1 MNVMPENLL
10 LPLSAPPRGSNGI
23 IHARSP
29 PSLSP
34 LLAQVKQDNV
44 VVVVCRK
51 HHCSAVGPQA
61 SMLDSRELT
70 AVSFVPAIGEWC
82 SDICCSGKI
91 AISP

>member
-34 LLAQVKQDNV
+34 RSGETRQRRR
-44 VVVVCRK
+44 CRLPK
-51 HHCSAVGPQA
+51 TPLFSRGPA

-91 AISP
+91 AISS